1 MKTIELMING
11 QPAQFTTKSVT
22 IEGKEYFYSK
32 ITQLDH
38 SPIVLT
44 YKMECDGEEK
54 LLRYEKKDAK
64 VLAAIF
70 SQVHKMIELKKAK
83 AAEKPAAETPA
94 KVEESVK
101 TEEPAKVEE
110 PVKAEQP
117 ADAEAPATAE
127 EPASANVEEPAKTET
142 AEASDEMD
150 EMVKATI
157 ALNEKRAKK
166 EAEKAAKKAR
176 KKAIKEAKKN
186 GTPIP
191 EEFTKEDGK
200 EAGSEEP
207 LPVDPE
213 KKARLKKSLAIFG
226 IVIAVIIAVSVIY
239 YFVFGTSNAPT
250 DAGPGV
256 TESQQYE
263 DIDQLI
269 EDLQ

>member
-22 IEGKEYFYSK
+22 LEGKEYFYSK

-38 SPIVLT
+38 SPVVHT
-44 YKMECDGEEK
+44 YRIICGDEEK

-64 VLAAIF
+64 ILAAIF
-70 SQVHKMIELKKAK
+70 SQVHKMIEQKKAK
-83 AAEKPAAETPA
+83 AAEKPAEPVKAAPAAEAPA
-94 KVEESVK
+94 KA
-101 TEEPAKVEE
+101 EEPAKAEVQEE
-110 PVKAEQP
+110 AKAEGS
-117 ADAEAPATAE
+117 APENKTAE
-127 EPASANVEEPAKTET
+127 T
-142 AEASDEMD
+142 SDEMD

-157 ALNEKRAKK
+157 ALNKERERK

-186 GTPIP
+186 GTPLP
-191 EEFTKEDGK
+191 EEEKKEDGS
-200 EAGSEEP
+200 EAGSEDAQP
-207 LPVDPE
+207 MDPE
-213 KKARLKKSLAIFG
+213 KQAKLKKSLKIFG
-226 IVIAVIIAVSVIY
+226 IVLAAIIALSLIY
-239 YFVFGTSNAPT
+239 YFVFGTSNAPS

>member
-22 IEGKEYFYSK
+22 LEGKEYFYSK

-38 SPIVLT
+38 SPVVLT
-44 YKMECDGEEK
+44 YRLVCGDEEK

-64 VLAAIF
+64 ILAAIF
-70 SQVHKMIELKKAK
+70 SQVHKMIEQKKAK
-83 AAEKPAAETPA
+83 AAEKPAEPVKAAPAAEAEAPA
-94 KVEESVK
+94 KA
-101 TEEPAKVEE
+101 EEPAKAEVQEE
-110 PVKAEQP
+110 AKA
-117 ADAEAPATAE
+117 
-127 EPASANVEEPAKTET
+127 ET
-142 AEASDEMD
+142 AEMSDEMD

-157 ALNEKRAKK
+157 ALNEEREKK

-186 GTPIP
+186 GTPLP
-191 EEFTKEDGK
+191 EEEKKEDGN
-200 EAGSEEP
+200 EAGSEDAQP
-207 LPVDPE
+207 MDPE
-213 KKARLKKSLAIFG
+213 KQAKLKKSFRIFG
-226 IVIAVIIAVSVIY
+226 IVLAAIIALSLIY
-239 YFVFGTSNAPT
+239 YFVFGTSNAPS

>member
-1 MKTIELMING
+1 MKTIELLING

-64 VLAAIF
+64 VLTVIF

-94 KVEESVK
+94 KVEKHVK
-101 TEEPAKVEE
+101 AEEPAKVE

-117 ADAEAPATAE
+117 ADAEAPAAAE
-127 EPASANVEEPAKTET
+127 ETASANVKEPAKTET
-142 AEASDEMD
+142 AGTSDDMD

-157 ALNEKRAKK
+157 ALNEERAKK
-166 EAEKAAKKAR
+166 EAEKAEKKAR

-191 EEFTKEDGK
+191 EEFTKKDGK
-200 EAGSEEP
+200 EAGSEEA

-213 KKARLKKSLAIFG
+213 KKAKLKKSLAIFG
-226 IVIAVIIAVSVIY
+226 IVIAVIIALSVIY

>member
-1 MKTIELMING
+1 MKTIELLING

-22 IEGKEYFYSK
+22 LEGKEYFYSK

-83 AAEKPAAETPA
+83 AAAKPAAETP
-94 KVEESVK
+94 E
-101 TEEPAKVEE
+101 KVEE

-117 ADAEAPATAE
+117 ADAVTPAAAE
-127 EPASANVEEPAKTET
+127 EPANANVEEPAKTE
-142 AEASDEMD
+142 AAGASDKTD

-157 ALNEKRAKK
+157 ALNEERAKK

-191 EEFTKEDGK
+191 EEFTKEDSK
-200 EAGSEEP
+200 EAGSEEA

-213 KKARLKKSLAIFG
+213 KKAKLKKSLAIFG
-226 IVIAVIIAVSVIY
+226 IVIAVIIVLSVIY

>member
-22 IEGKEYFYSK
+22 LEGKEYFYSK

-38 SPIVLT
+38 SPVVLT
-44 YKMECDGEEK
+44 YKFECDGEEK

-64 VLAAIF
+64 ILAAIF
-70 SQVHKMIELKKAK
+70 SQVHKMVEMKKAK
-83 AAEKPAAETPA
+83 AAVKPAAETPA
-94 KVEESVK
+94 KVEEPVSVEK
-101 TEEPAKVEE
+101 
-110 PVKAEQP
+110 
-117 ADAEAPATAE
+117 
-127 EPASANVEEPAKTET
+127 PAKTHEAVEPET
-142 AEASDEMD
+142 PANAEPAETSDAMD

-157 ALNEKRAKK
+157 ALNEERAKK
-166 EAEKAAKKAR
+166 EAEKAEKKAR

-191 EEFTKEDGK
+191 EEEKKEDVN
-200 EAGSEEP
+200 EENSGDTI
-207 LPVDPE
+207 PVDPE
-213 KKARLKKSLAIFG
+213 KKAKLKKSLTIFG
-226 IVIAVIIAVSVIY
+226 IVLAVIIAASLIY
-239 YFVFGTSNAPT
+239 YFVFGTSSAPS

>member
-1 MKTIELMING
+1 MKTIELLING

-22 IEGKEYFYSK
+22 LEGKEYFYSK

-83 AAEKPAAETPA
+83 SAASPVAET
-94 KVEESVK
+94 
-101 TEEPAKVEE
+101 PAKVEE

-117 ADAEAPATAE
+117 ANAEAPAAAE
-127 EPASANVEEPAKTET
+127 EQANANVEEPAKTEAT
-142 AEASDEMD
+142 EASDEMD

-191 EEFTKEDGK
+191 KEFTKEDSK

-213 KKARLKKSLAIFG
+213 KKAKLKKSLTIFG

>member
-1 MKTIELMING
+1 MKTIELLING

-22 IEGKEYFYSK
+22 LEGKEYFYSR

-64 VLAAIF
+64 VLVAIF

-83 AAEKPAAETPA
+83 AAEKPAAETP
-94 KVEESVK
+94 VR
-101 TEEPAKVEE
+101 
-110 PVKAEQP
+110 AEQP
-117 ADAEAPATAE
+117 ADAVTPAAAE
-127 EPASANVEEPAKTET
+127 EPANANVEEPAKTET

-157 ALNEKRAKK
+157 ALNEERAKK

-191 EEFTKEDGK
+191 EEFTKEDSK
-200 EAGSEEP
+200 EAGSEEA

-213 KKARLKKSLAIFG
+213 KKAKLKKSLAIFG
-226 IVIAVIIAVSVIY
+226 IVIAVIIVLSVIY